1 MVKSSSDNTRNEYSQ
16 RMKKRPHENTAANQ
30 VLDLTITIALSLPVT
45 WNS

>member
-1 MVKSSSDNTRNEYSQ
+1 MVKSSSDNTRIEYSQ
-16 RMKKRPHENTAANQ
+16 MKKRPHENTAANQ